1 MLKLSTSVLEE
12 LWFGEDDP
20 AVADAK
26 AAQSLAAH
34 LAELEGL
41 RPFPVVVQK
50 VIACVAHPDFRMEQV
65 RDLIEE
71 DPALASRILR
81 VANSAAFHA
90 RVPCASIQDA
100 IVRMG
105 ARTVADLASGMAAM
119 TAFADLKGAGKA
131 VREHCVGTAAIVRA
145 LAYRMS
151 DGVDPAVA
159 FLAGLLHDI
168 GKLLIL
174 QTRHQS
180 YAELVAATA
189 GTPDELHLQ
198 EREFLGYDH
207 AVLGGHVLA
216 KWGLPNP
223 VPKIVAWHHQPARAY
238 QEGGSVAALV
248 AVVRIADVIDTLV
261 SSDKLAEGA
270 ALKRLATSSDAVHGG
285 IREKDIVAT
294 FSEASVLRGEAL
306 MLFR

>member
-1 MLKLSTSVLEE
+1 
-12 LWFGEDDP
+12 
-20 AVADAK
+20 
-26 AAQSLAAH
+26 

-50 VIACVAHPDFRMEQV
+50 VIACVAHPDFRTEQV

-248 AVVRIADVIDTLV
+248 AVVRIADVIDMLV

>member
-1 MLKLSTSVLEE
+1 
-12 LWFGEDDP
+12 
-20 AVADAK
+20 
-26 AAQSLAAH
+26 
-34 LAELEGL
+34 
-41 RPFPVVVQK
+41 
-50 VIACVAHPDFRMEQV
+50 
-65 RDLIEE
+65 
-71 DPALASRILR
+71 
-81 VANSAAFHA
+81 
-90 RVPCASIQDA
+90 
-100 IVRMG
+100 MG

-248 AVVRIADVIDTLV
+248 AVVRIADVIDMLV